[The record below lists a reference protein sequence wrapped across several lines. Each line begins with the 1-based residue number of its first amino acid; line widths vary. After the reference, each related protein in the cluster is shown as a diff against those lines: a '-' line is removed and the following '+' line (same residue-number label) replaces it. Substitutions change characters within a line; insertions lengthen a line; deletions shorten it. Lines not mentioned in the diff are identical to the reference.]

1 METVS
6 DKKPKRKF
14 SKTTLVVLIIIGIAV
29 FNELFVH
36 LIPLKGA
43 TKDDLRD
50 YSAYPIMDV
59 SLAEHR
65 ATADIGDNH
74 SVYRIKWDEGSFLQD
89 VTVILSFDSGEELL
103 SSDQVEV
110 ECRGLFV
117 KLLGEMVDIVDGV
130 AYVQVDMY
138 RKTLCYSGDYGSF
151 GFAVRLVD

>member
-6 DKKPKRKF
+6 DEKAKSKR
-14 SKTTLVVLIIIGIAV
+14 STVLIAAVIAAV
-29 FNELFVH
+29 LCIELFVH

-50 YSAYPIMDV
+50 YSAYPIIDV

-117 KLLGEMVDIVDGV
+117 KQVGDGVVNIVDGV
-130 AYVQVDMY
+130 AYVEVTIY
-138 RKTLCYSGDYGSF
+138 RKTLCYSGDDGSF
-151 GFAVRLVD
+151 GFAVRLAD

>member
-6 DKKPKRKF
+6 DEKAKSKR
-14 SKTTLVVLIIIGIAV
+14 STVLIAAV
-29 FNELFVH
+29 VAAVLCIELFVH

-50 YSAYPIMDV
+50 YSTYPIMDV

-138 RKTLCYSGDYGSF
+138 RKTLCYSGDYESF

>member
-1 METVS
+1 MGAAS
-6 DKKPKRKF
+6 DEKAKSKR
-14 SKTTLVVLIIIGIAV
+14 STVLIAAVIAAV
-29 FNELFVH
+29 LCIELFVH
-36 LIPLKGA
+36 LLPLKGA

-138 RKTLCYSGDYGSF
+138 RKTLCYSGDYESF
-151 GFAVRLVD
+151 GFAVKIAE

>member
-1 METVS
+1 MGEAS
-6 DKKPKRKF
+6 DEKAKSKR
-14 SKTTLVVLIIIGIAV
+14 STVLIAAVIAAV
-29 FNELFVH
+29 LCIELFVH
-36 LIPLKGA
+36 LLPLKGA

-50 YSAYPIMDV
+50 YSTYPIMDV

-89 VTVILSFDSGEELL
+89 VTVILSFESEEELL

-138 RKTLCYSGDYGSF
+138 RKTLCYSGDYESF
-151 GFAVRLVD
+151 GFAVKIVE